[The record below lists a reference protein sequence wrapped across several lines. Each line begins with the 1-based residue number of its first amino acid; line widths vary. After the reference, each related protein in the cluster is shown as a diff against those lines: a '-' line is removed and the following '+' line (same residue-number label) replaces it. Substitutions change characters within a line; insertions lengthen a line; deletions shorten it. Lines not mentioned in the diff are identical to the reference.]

1 MHLFNNLKI
10 TIVVGSEIP
19 SNKDSYHKETNQ
31 SSCKAN
37 QLTGFYKIQ
46 VLRKFISEQTLHN

>member
-19 SNKDSYHKETNQ
+19 FNKDSYHKETSQ

-37 QLTGFYKIQ
+37 QLTGFCKIQ